1 MNDRQL
7 DNLIREN
14 FEREAMLEDINRRV
28 MHQISRQER
37 RITSRKF
44 LRMVAVAFG
53 TPLILLGYG
62 ITIYKYVMEQP
73 QSTLVQTILI
83 ASVMIVLVSFAKIIL
98 KFSARNL

>member
-14 FEREAMLEDINRRV
+14 FEREAMLENINRRV
-28 MHQISRQER
+28 MHQISRQEH

-44 LRMVAVAFG
+44 LHMVAVAFG